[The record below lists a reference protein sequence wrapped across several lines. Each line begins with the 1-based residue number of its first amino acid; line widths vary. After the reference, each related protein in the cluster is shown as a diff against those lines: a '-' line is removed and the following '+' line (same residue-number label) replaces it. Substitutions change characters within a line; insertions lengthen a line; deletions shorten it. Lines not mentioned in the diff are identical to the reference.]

1 MVKCSVCSR
10 INHKHSFLLTWGVL
24 GNMSTPMDVGMD
36 VKPGDYVGGTNF
48 GEEGLAVNFTPR
60 RERFTFRK
68 KHLEV
73 LEMCFKTNQYP
84 TYEER
89 TDIAQ
94 RCNDI
99 MEVVC
104 KCLAQLFFH

>member
-1 MVKCSVCSR
+1 
-10 INHKHSFLLTWGVL
+10 
-24 GNMSTPMDVGMD
+24 MDIGMD
-36 VKPGDYVGGTNF
+36 GKSGDYVGGTNF

-104 KCLAQLFFH
+104 KCFSQLFSTDARFSQLFSSYVCFSQLFWKTKVQK

>member
-1 MVKCSVCSR
+1 
-10 INHKHSFLLTWGVL
+10 
-24 GNMSTPMDVGMD
+24 MSMDA
-36 VKPGDYVGGTNF
+36 KPGDFFPGGGLT
-48 GEEGLAVNFTPR
+48 EPEGIAVNFTPR

-68 KHLEV
+68 QHLEV
-73 LEMCFKTNQYP
+73 LENYFKKNQYP

-89 TDIAQ
+89 SDIAQ

-104 KCLAQLFFH
+104 K